1 MQPRL
6 RGLYAIADTHY
17 LEAARLAPAVEAA
30 IAGGA
35 RVIQYRDKIAG
46 SNFGQRS
53 GATLAPK
60 GRAPR
65 MERAQKNDAASR
77 VRQAHDL
84 AAICR
89 RHGVLF
95 LVNDD
100 VVLAKEAGADGVHLG
115 RGDMPPAEAR
125 RRLGAEKI
133 IGVSCYNELEPALTA
148 ERAGAD
154 YVAFG
159 SFFPSRTKPQAVRA
173 TPDLLRAAK
182 QRLHIP
188 VVAIGG
194 ITPENGAA
202 LIEAGADML
211 AVIEGVFNQ
220 SDVRAAAQRYAQLF
234 PEN

>member
-1 MQPRL
+1 MNPRL
-6 RGLYAIADTHY
+6 HGLYAIADTHY
-17 LEAARLAPAVEAA
+17 LDAARLAPAVEAA

-35 RVIQYRDKIAG
+35 RVVQYRDK
-46 SNFGQRS
+46 RH
-53 GATLAPK
+53 
-60 GRAPR
+60 
-65 MERAQKNDAASR
+65 DAASR
-77 VRQAHDL
+77 VRQARDL

-100 VVLAKEAGADGVHLG
+100 VVLAEAAGADGVHLG
-115 RGDMPPAEAR
+115 HGDMPLAAAR
-125 RRLGAEKI
+125 RLLGPGKI
-133 IGVSCYNELEPALTA
+133 IGVSCYNELERALAA

-182 QRLHIP
+182 QRLPIP

-211 AVIEGVFNQ
+211 AVIEGVFAQ
-220 SDVRAAAQRYAQLF
+220 PDVRAAAGRYARLF
-234 PEN
+234 PET

>member
-1 MQPRL
+1 MKPRL
-6 RGLYAIADTHY
+6 HGLYAIADTHY

-46 SNFGQRS
+46 GNSGQRS
-53 GATLAPK
+53 EATQAPK

-77 VRQAHDL
+77 VRQARDL

-95 LVNDD
+95 VVNDD

-115 RGDMPPAEAR
+115 RGDTPPAEAR
-125 RRLGAEKI
+125 RRLGAGMI
-133 IGVSCYNELEPALTA
+133 IGVSCYNEIERALAA
-148 ERAGAD
+148 ERDGAD

-173 TPDLLRAAK
+173 TPDLLRETK

-194 ITPENGAA
+194 VTPENSAA

-211 AVIEGVFNQ
+211 AVIEGVFAQ
-220 SDVRAAAQRYAQLF
+220 PDISAAARRYARLF
-234 PEN
+234 PET